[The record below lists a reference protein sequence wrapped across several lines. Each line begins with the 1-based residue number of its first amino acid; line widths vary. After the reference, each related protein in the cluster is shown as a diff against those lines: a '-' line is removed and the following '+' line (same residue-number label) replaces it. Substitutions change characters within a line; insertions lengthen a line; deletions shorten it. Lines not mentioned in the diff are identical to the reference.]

1 MGERRTDPDQSKGL
15 PSAIEG
21 ELTRIRRRVHRFL
34 ALDGVLA
41 GLGAAGALGIPATL
55 VLDLAG
61 GPLIAGA
68 ALGACAGVGV
78 AFAEFRT
85 RRLDRLRAA
94 MVLDRLLDG
103 KDRFASAVSFASQGT
118 SSTLHVAQRTEAGVF
133 LARKGSV
140 PEAPRPS
147 ARAPR
152 YWVLAA
158 LATGFFVPFHA
169 VWPAMIAALR
179 EAAGI
184 EEEPRSLE
192 EIAEEAEVLRR
203 ALAQDPTRRVDREIN
218 RLEHELE
225 RERGRTERARAEA
238 LERAAAAI
246 ERAMGR
252 TPEAPSQADT
262 AADEG
267 TAEQNAMQSVEGAA
281 PEGASDRLRDAWEQA
296 QAAREAWQQAARSE
310 SATSEEVARLQSEAQ
325 RAQMEALELA
335 DQERSWRQARGET
348 SEPEGGD
355 EPQRSEEEQLTNAID
370 RLDQALAELDP
381 TDDED
386 RVPSAEVGRG
396 LEQASGE
403 LDEHTPDTARALA
416 EAAQARDRG
425 DTEAMD
431 SALERARQSL
441 RREAGRETRELA
453 NARRRLEQLHDEVA
467 EQAGRGAR
475 EQLAQAGQAQAGQAQ
490 AGQGQ
495 PQAGQ
500 GQPQAGQAQAGQGQA
515 QAGQGQAQA
524 GQGQA
529 QAGQGQAQAGQGQA
543 QAGQGQAQAG
553 QGQAQA
559 GQGQAQAQAGPP
571 SGQEGQGQAGQEA
584 GQEGGAA
591 SSRGWGSASGGDP
604 GLAAARA
611 AGASTEGI
619 QVDPGTRA
627 GQPAELGAEPDPL
640 GLLPGA
646 ARMAGR
652 GGARM
657 DGLSTGHPGEG
668 SGVVGGSG
676 ADAPRISGGTSV
688 PGSLRAYVQ
697 RYLRA
702 LESAGNEDS
711 NPR

>member
-370 RLDQALAELDP
+370 RLDQALAELDR

-475 EQLAQAGQAQAGQAQ
+475 EQLAQA
-490 AGQGQ
+490 
-495 PQAGQ
+495 
-500 GQPQAGQAQAGQGQA
+500 
-515 QAGQGQAQA
+515 GQAQA